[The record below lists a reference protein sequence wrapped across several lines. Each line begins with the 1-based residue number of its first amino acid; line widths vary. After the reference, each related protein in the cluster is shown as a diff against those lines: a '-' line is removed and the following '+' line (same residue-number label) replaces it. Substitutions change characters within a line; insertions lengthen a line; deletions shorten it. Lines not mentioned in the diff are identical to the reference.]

1 MAKKALIRKSNN
13 EVCDVV
19 DSEFPVHSDFEWV
32 DCDDDVKPGSH
43 QYDGSSFSLI
53 YTPTYSDNRANAYPS
68 IKEQLDMQYW
78 DQVNGTTT
86 WKDAIKTVKDAN
98 PKP

>member
-1 MAKKALIRKSNN
+1 MAKKALIKKSNN
-13 EVCDVV
+13 QVCDVV

-32 DCDDDVKPGSH
+32 DCGDDVKAGSH

-86 WKDAIKTVKDAN
+86 WKDAIKTVKDAY
-98 PKP
+98 PKT